1 MFLANLCNTSS
12 VIYSLQSGEFSR
24 SSLRSL
30 TEIDTKKLSGSDVS
44 IQNNDK
50 VVCQDSNSGPVCET
64 DGLNNVQIRK
74 NDAVSIDF
82 SDDVKVSKDLN
93 QTVSKAVKCKVA
105 YDSVFGQI
113 LLCISANRLQEE
125 GFEYGDSV
133 NVCFSNGFEL
143 LDIPY
148 SRTYSTRTGAPLIVN
163 YHGTSC
169 PAICRNNWDSL

>member
-12 VIYSLQSGEFSR
+12 VIYSLQSGEFSQL
-24 SSLRSL
+24 SLHSL
-30 TEIDTKKLSGSDVS
+30 TEIGTKKLSGSDVS
-44 IQNNDK
+44 TQPNNK
-50 VVCQDSNSGPVCET
+50 VIFQDSNSGSVCET
-64 DGLNNVQIRK
+64 DGLNNVQIRE

-82 SDDVKVSKDLN
+82 SDNVKVSKDLN
-93 QTVSKAVKCKVA
+93 QRISKAVKCKVA
-105 YDSVFGQI
+105 HDPVFGQI

-148 SRTYSTRTGAPLIVN
+148 SRTYSTRTRAPLIVN
-163 YHGTSC
+163 YHGTSRST
-169 PAICRNNWDSL
+169 ICRNNWDSL